1 MYKTLVVE
9 DNAVFRYAVRTIVD
23 WASCGFELAA
33 EAVNGKHALTLLEA
47 RRFDLILTDVSMPEM
62 NGIDLLRTVKQQA
75 PDTVIVML
83 SSYDDFQFV
92 KDSMKIGAEDYLLK
106 HDLEPAAMRQMLE
119 QVKQVLDKQKD
130 GRRAQ
135 TDVSSHGVAAE
146 EAPIGMDAAAGTAG
160 SVPASASAC
169 RRKEIRQAIAY
180 IQAHYAEDIST
191 AALASSLG
199 FSANYLSNLFR
210 SETGCRIKEF
220 VNRERVEQ
228 ARRLLKDTNLKVYE
242 VAERV
247 GFQDVSYFCKVFKE
261 ITGTTV
267 STERNS

>member
-33 EAVNGKHALTLLEA
+33 EAVNGKHALTLMEA
-47 RRFDLILTDVSMPEM
+47 RRFDFILTDVSMPEM
-62 NGIDLLRTVKQQA
+62 NGIDLLRTVKRDS
-75 PDTVIVML
+75 PDTVFVML
-83 SSYDDFQFV
+83 SSYDDFRFV

-106 HDLEPAAMRQMLE
+106 HDLEPEGMRRMLE
-119 QVKQVLDKQKD
+119 QVKQVLDKQRED
-130 GRRAQ
+130 RRVQ
-135 TDVSSHGVAAE
+135 AE
-146 EAPIGMDAAAGTAG
+146 G
-160 SVPASASAC
+160 

-191 AALASSLG
+191 AELAQRLG
-199 FSANYLSNLFR
+199 FSANYMSNLFR
-210 SETGCRIKEF
+210 SETGYRIKEF
-220 VNRERVEQ
+220 VNRERVAQ
-228 ARRLLKDTNLKVYE
+228 ARRLLKETNLKVYE

-247 GFQDVSYFCKVFKE
+247 GFQDSSYFCKVFKE

>member
-1 MYKTLVVE
+1 MMYKTLVVE

-23 WASCGFELAA
+23 WASCGFEVAA

-62 NGIDLLRTVKQQA
+62 NGIDLLRAVKRQT

-83 SSYDDFQFV
+83 SSYDDFRFV

-106 HDLEPAAMRQMLE
+106 HDLEPEAMRQLLE
-119 QVKQVLDKQKD
+119 QVKQLLDK
-130 GRRAQ
+130 RRAREEE
-135 TDVSSHGVAAE
+135 SLRGAAE
-146 EAPIGMDAAAGTAG
+146 TLTAADAGARADTDAAGATY
-160 SVPASASAC
+160 S
-169 RRKEIRQAIAY
+169 RKEIRQAVDY
-180 IQAHYAEDIST
+180 IQAHYAEEISI
-191 AALASSLG
+191 AALARSLG

-210 SETGCRIKEF
+210 SETGYRMKEF
-220 VNRERVEQ
+220 VNRVRVER
-228 ARRLLKDTNLKVYE
+228 AKRLLRDTNLKVYE

-247 GFQDVSYFCKVFKE
+247 GFQDSSYFCKVFKE

-267 STERNS
+267 TTGRNS

>member
-47 RRFDLILTDVSMPEM
+47 RRFDFILTDVSMPEM
-62 NGIDLLRTVKQQA
+62 NGIDLLRTVKRQT

-106 HDLEPAAMRQMLE
+106 DDLEPAAMRRMLE
-119 QVKQVLDKQKD
+119 QVKQLLDKQRED
-130 GRRAQ
+130 RQARVRPNDVPRANAEA
-135 TDVSSHGVAAE
+135 VVAAT
-146 EAPIGMDAAAGTAG
+146 GMDAAAGTG
-160 SVPASASAC
+160 RFASAC

-191 AALASSLG
+191 AALARSLG

-210 SETGCRIKEF
+210 GETGCRIKEY
-220 VNRERVEQ
+220 VNRVRVEHSK
-228 ARRLLKDTNLKVYE
+228 RLLKDTNLKVYE

-247 GFQDVSYFCKVFKE
+247 GFQDSSYFCKVFKE

-267 STERNS
+267 SAERNS